1 MRLQIFFWTKV
12 TFQSNGL
19 PGHPPPV
26 WPHIPTTD
34 QQDDRRG
41 QSHGQRLSCMEWS
54 RAGGGH
60 HEKASA
66 DAERAGSQEPLCMM
80 PSEAKKPQPTLSFH
94 GACNRVRGWRE
105 EAAAFINNLARARAR
120 QASHPPKRCSRSH
133 CTLVCHVGPRSHDPL
148 RSVSSGRSHTKSLQ
162 RWSEAPQLE
171 PNHGGNPDFFTLLRS
186 IPGRWAFAL
195 RVPRVAKKARGKKH
209 VLKS

>member
-1 MRLQIFFWTKV
+1 
-12 TFQSNGL
+12 
-19 PGHPPPV
+19 
-26 WPHIPTTD
+26 
-34 QQDDRRG
+34 
-41 QSHGQRLSCMEWS
+41 
-54 RAGGGH
+54 
-60 HEKASA
+60 
-66 DAERAGSQEPLCMM
+66 MM
-80 PSEAKKPQPTLSFH
+80 PAEAKKLQPTLSFH

-120 QASHPPKRCSRSH
+120 QASHPPKCCSRSP

-148 RSVSSGRSHTKSLQ
+148 RSMPSRRNHTKFLQ

-186 IPGRWAFAL
+186 IPGRWVFA
-195 RVPRVAKKARGKKH
+195 RVVPHVAKKVRGKKN